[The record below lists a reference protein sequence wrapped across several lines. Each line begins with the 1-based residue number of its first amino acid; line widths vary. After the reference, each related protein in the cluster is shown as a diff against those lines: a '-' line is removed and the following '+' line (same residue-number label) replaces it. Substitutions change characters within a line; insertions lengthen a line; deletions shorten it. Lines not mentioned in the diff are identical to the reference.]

1 MGNAT
6 GRNTHKEV
14 KSFLRKTIERVT
26 SASISHDTH
35 PTLNNQEMSTT
46 MSPSL
51 DHWIFA
57 IKEELTNVRTLDL
70 IARTTSILEKIF
82 WSIIAICGTIFIYHV
97 VTLQLENWRDN
108 PMLATSI
115 TKQLAD
121 MPLPAVTFCHKGL
134 QKYGPIEKLGNYIN
148 PNKSIPKEVVAIRNE
163 FLKVQFQKLNGR
175 IDHSENFCE
184 WLDSISW
191 TDEGKENVIFSHIQ
205 TEQRQQLIDDC
216 LVSSL

>member
-1 MGNAT
+1 MEHNCHLWHHFHLSCGYLAARKLERQSNVSDFNHKAI
-6 GRNTHKEV
+6 GRH
-14 KSFLRKTIERVT
+14 
-26 SASISHDTH
+26 
-35 PTLNNQEMSTT
+35 
-46 MSPSL
+46 
-51 DHWIFA
+51 A
-57 IKEELTNVRTLDL
+57 IAGCDVLSQRLTD
-70 IARTTSILEKIF
+70 
-82 WSIIAICGTIFIYHV
+82 
-97 VTLQLENWRDN
+97 
-108 PMLATSI
+108 
-115 TKQLAD
+115 
-121 MPLPAVTFCHKGL
+121 
-134 QKYGPIEKLGNYIN
+134 YGPIEKLGNYIN